1 MTEFEKISVRQ
12 STLQTAIS
20 CVHTALTADRVLGS
34 RISSTPPNHWE
45 TALAELAAI
54 ERQLAN
60 FMSQHSK

>member
-12 STLQTAIS
+12 STLQ
-20 CVHTALTADRVLGS
+20 TADRVLGS